1 MRKLLVGLVAILFLS
16 LVTSQVSVAAV
27 KPGTKCSKA
36 GATSTSNGKKYT
48 CIKSGKKLVW
58 NKGVVV
64 AKPKPVVSQTP
75 EPIPTPTPSPT
86 QTVAPTPVTTPT
98 PIPTIR
104 DWVGT
109 RSTDLGYINEYRGP
123 CDLDN
128 DLPTVFNQLQIA
140 YSQENFCSG
149 IYRVAKYEL
158 GLDRPKTLLDSN
170 TSDLA
175 IKNCELSEPNSSMN
189 QRGFF
194 NFFDSNRSQY
204 LNSSKIPGPNMTVQI
219 IPIFSSDTA
228 SPKNSPEEDY
238 GAFTNVLEEW
248 SKYSS
253 DGESNVEVR
262 YPDQYLEFSNK
273 VTSYDISHENRHD
286 SPGHSRFVKDLIAAV
301 DSKINFSGANLIIVV
316 VPPGT
321 PLTNFQQGSLKGFV
335 TQEGTIRHG
344 STMYPFTL
352 TKLQSV
358 KHPNF
363 LSPFWW
369 IHELYHSGFGL
380 DDHYGDTK
388 RNVNTEYGM
397 GQWTLM
403 TPYGGDL
410 SAWEKWILGFITNS
424 QVHCVNPNVSTVRWI
439 APSSVKTKEKKL
451 VVIPISQTKGI
462 VIESIRAAGL
472 YYKIS
477 KLSEGVLP
485 YLVDLEIVGH
495 GLGLKLILPTNR
507 NPDQPPFFLSQAP
520 LRQGE
525 SVTSNGF
532 KITVVES
539 GTFGDVIKIEKS

>member
-1 MRKLLVGLVAILFLS
+1 MRKLLVGLVAVLSLS

-36 GATSTSNGKKYT
+36 GATSTSDGKKYT

-64 AKPKPVVSQTP
+64 AKPKPVVSPTP
-75 EPIPTPTPSPT
+75 EPTPTPTPSST
-86 QTVAPTPVTTPT
+86 QTVAPTPVATPT
-98 PIPTIR
+98 PTIR

-123 CDLDN
+123 CDLEN
-128 DLPTVFNQLQIA
+128 DLPTVFNQLQSA
-140 YSQENFCSG
+140 YSQGNFCSG

-158 GLDRPKTLLDSN
+158 GFDRPKTLLDSN

-175 IKNCELSEPNSSMN
+175 IKNCELSEPKSSMN

-204 LNSSKIPGPNMTVQI
+204 LNASKIPGPNMTVQI

-238 GAFTNVLEEW
+238 GSFTDVVSTW
-248 SKYSS
+248 AKYSS
-253 DGESNVEVR
+253 DGESSVDVR
-262 YPDQYLEFSNK
+262 FPSTYIEFPNK
-273 VTSYDISHENRHD
+273 VSSYNIDHEKRHD
-286 SPGHSRFVKDLIAAV
+286 SPEHSKFVQDLVEVV
-301 DSKINFSGANLIIVV
+301 DSKINFSGTNLVIVV

-321 PLTNFQQGSLKGFV
+321 PLANFQQGSLKNFA
-335 TQEGTIRHG
+335 TREGTIRHG

-352 TKLQSV
+352 GNLQSV

-462 VIESIRAAGL
+462 VLESIRAAGL

-477 KLSEGVLP
+477 KESEGVLP

-539 GTFGDVIKIEKS
+539 GTFGDVIKVEKS